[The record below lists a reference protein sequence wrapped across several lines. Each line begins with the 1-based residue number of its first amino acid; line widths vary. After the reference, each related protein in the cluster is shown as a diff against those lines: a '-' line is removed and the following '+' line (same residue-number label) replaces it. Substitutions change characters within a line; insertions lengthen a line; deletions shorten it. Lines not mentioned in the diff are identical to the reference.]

1 MKIPNQDTRKKIVYR
16 VAGSKSVVQASA
28 ISNPE
33 ELAYGMS
40 FLAHHR
46 LYKMS
51 KSRSG
56 VTLKNAEAVS
66 KAFLAAAEAFAAE
79 VTDTLKG
86 VRKGDRI
93 SDLGHGNV
101 DNPYGFVGH

>member
-1 MKIPNQDTRKKIVYR
+1 MKIPNKDTRKKIVYR
-16 VAGSKSVVQASA
+16 IAGSRSVVQASS
-28 ISNPE
+28 ITNPE

-51 KSRSG
+51 KSGG
-56 VTLKNAEAVS
+56 VGIKNAEIVA
-66 KAFLAAAEAFAAE
+66 KAFSAAAEAFAAD
-79 VTDTLKG
+79 VTDALKG
-86 VRKGDRI
+86 VRTGDRI
-93 SDLGHGNV
+93 SDLGRGTV